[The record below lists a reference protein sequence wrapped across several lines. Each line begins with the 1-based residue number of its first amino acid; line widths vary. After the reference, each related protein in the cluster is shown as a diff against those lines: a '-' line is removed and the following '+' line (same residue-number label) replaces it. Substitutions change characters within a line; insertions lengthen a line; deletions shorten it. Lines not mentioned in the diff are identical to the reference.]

1 MEHVEFYKRFPL
13 LVPETLDPFKADGYI
28 ETPEGERVR
37 ITIDASSTHG
47 TYCVDIVKSTL
58 EVEQLLQSKKAELDA
73 RFQQCASGLSFVKEL
88 QHSLAGVSATLQKK
102 ISQFYGQIVKE
113 CDEKVGWDRVES
125 FDKKTQ
131 IMTLKLKDASGRDH
145 SVYVDLASNVF
156 SSNVEEHSVSM
167 EGTKLTRYLETLEQ
181 RCEQLAEC
189 WDLLDDVDSTLC
201 VLQPQH
207 PKRHELWRRIAV
219 TDLATA
225 LIDVSPDRSYPKI
238 IVYGPRSISDTFN
251 AKAKAARTKW
261 STSKSARQNIETIL
275 QCTLPSTSFDQKDI
289 KLECGVCFA
298 FTSEHETADQICAN
312 DVCAQPFHR
321 KCLVQWLAS
330 KEDTRQSFATLFGK
344 CPYCSGNITVASS

>member
-73 RFQQCASGLSFVKEL
+73 L
-88 QHSLAGVSATLQKK
+88 
-102 ISQFYGQIVKE
+102 KE

-131 IMTLKLKDASGRDH
+131 IMTLKLN
-145 SVYVDLASNVF
+145 VYVDLASNVF

>member
-73 RFQQCASGLSFVKEL
+73 L
-88 QHSLAGVSATLQKK
+88 
-102 ISQFYGQIVKE
+102 KE

-131 IMTLKLKDASGRDH
+131 IMALKLKDASGRDH

-275 QCTLPSTSFDQKDI
+275 QCTLPNTSFDQKDI

>member
-13 LVPETLDPFKADGYI
+13 LVPETLDPLKADGYI

-37 ITIDASSTHG
+37 ITIDASTHG

-58 EVEQLLQSKKAELDA
+58 EVEELLQSKKAELDV

-88 QHSLAGVSATLQKK
+88 QHSLAGVSTLQKK

-113 CDEKVGWDRVES
+113 CDEQVGWDRVES

-131 IMTLKLKDASGRDH
+131 IMRLKLKDAAGREH
-145 SVYVDLASNVF
+145 SVYVDLSSNVF
-156 SSNVEEHSVSM
+156 SSNVEENSVSM
-167 EGTKLTRYLETLEQ
+167 ESTKLTRYLETLEE
-181 RCEQLAEC
+181 RCSHLVES
-189 WDLLDDVDSTLC
+189 WDLLDDIDSTLC

-219 TDLATA
+219 TSLHTA
-225 LIDVSPDRSYPKI
+225 LIDVSPDRSFPKLT
-238 IVYGPRSISDTFN
+238 VYGPRTTTLPLN
-251 AKAKAARTKW
+251 ARAKAVRTLW
-261 STSKSARQNIETIL
+261 SPTKSARQNIECIL
-275 QCTLPSTSFDQKDI
+275 QCTLPSAVFDHKDI

-298 FTSEHETADQICAN
+298 FVCEKETADQVCAN

-321 KCLVQWLAS
+321 TCLVQWLKS
-330 KEDTRQSFATLFGK
+330 KEDTRQSFTTLFGK
-344 CPYCSGNITVASS
+344 CPYCGGNITVGS